1 MKVKFTLKEFSAL
14 DTYKK
19 AVLIFHDGNFLM
31 DYSDKYVITQLY
43 ALRSFYVE
51 IVIAIP
57 AMNVVDIKAFRN
69 GKRLDKYLENIKLPR
84 IVK

>member
-19 AVLIFHDGNFLM
+19 AVLIFHDGSFLM

-43 ALRSFYVE
+43 ALRNFYVE

-57 AMNVVDIKAFRN
+57 AMNVVDIKAFSR